1 MPGTEQSPPAPA
13 VLTPEQARR
22 AGRSPRDVALS
33 LAALI
38 VPILLLLGAY
48 RLFWNG
54 DKPIAVDVSETYQ
67 TAQHAGAFPVL
78 EPAGLGSGW
87 SANVANFVPASP
99 GAGGAA
105 AGAVLRVVY
114 HDPDGDG
121 VQLIE
126 TNAPSDAVLA
136 AELGTDAR
144 PGNLVTLGGRQWRE
158 YPVAGSGARALAAV
172 EDGRVVIVIGS
183 ASADRLREFAAALP

>member
-1 MPGTEQSPPAPA
+1 MSGTEQPPAAPA

-33 LAALI
+33 LGVLI
-38 VPILLLLGAY
+38 IPILLLLGAY

-54 DKPIAVDVSETYQ
+54 DEPIAVDVSQTYQ
-67 TAQHAGAFPVL
+67 TAQHSGAFPVL
-78 EPAGLGSGW
+78 EPAGLAAGW
-87 SANVANFVPASP
+87 SANVASFTPASP
-99 GAGGAA
+99 GASGAA

-114 HDPDGDG
+114 HDPDRNA

-126 TNAPSDAVLA
+126 TDAPSDAVLA
-136 AELGTDAR
+136 AELGTSAR
-144 PGNLVTLGGRQWRE
+144 PGNVVTVGGRQWRE

-172 EDGRVVIVIGS
+172 EDGRTTIVIGT